1 VIEVTSRRLDGAAL
15 CGGIAETNCWF
26 GASHDKT
33 RVSDRHQQ
41 RESRQQRLLFGAVE
55 ARSPCN
61 GKGLVVYVRQY
72 SDRPA
77 DQPVHARL
85 WDAIKR
91 NWETYWPTF
100 SHFTVSM
107 TVTTININ
115 GPVAWVHG
123 IETSRRRSSTGD
135 VSSSRNYGTNIFI
148 NHDGRW
154 LMAFHQSTIIP
165 DQS

>member
-1 VIEVTSRRLDGAAL
+1 MAKPASTLDSRNVKAANNAYYL
-15 CGGIAETNCWF
+15 ALSKRGLHAMEKVWACSSYNILIAPPTQAITHV
-26 GASHDKT
+26 G
-33 RVSDRHQQ
+33 
-41 RESRQQRLLFGAVE
+41 
-55 ARSPCN
+55 
-61 GKGLVVYVRQY
+61 
-72 SDRPA
+72 
-77 DQPVHARL
+77 

-107 TVTTININ
+107 IVTTININ

-123 IETSRRRSSTGD
+123 IETSRRRSRTGD
-135 VSSSRNYGTNIFI
+135 VSSSRNYGTNIFV

-165 DQS
+165 EI

>member
-1 VIEVTSRRLDGAAL
+1 LLNRILGSESIVTKSASAVDAGNVKAANNAYYTAL
-15 CGGIAETNCWF
+15 SKRDLPAMEKVWSCTSDNILIAPPTNPITHV
-26 GASHDKT
+26 G
-33 RVSDRHQQ
+33 
-41 RESRQQRLLFGAVE
+41 
-55 ARSPCN
+55 
-61 GKGLVVYVRQY
+61 
-72 SDRPA
+72 
-77 DQPVHARL
+77 

-123 IETSRRRSSTGD
+123 IETSRRRNKTGY
-135 VSSSRNYGTNIFI
+135 VSSSRNYGTNIFV

-165 DQS
+165 EI

>member
-1 VIEVTSRRLDGAAL
+1 MTKPASTLDASNLKAANNAYYSAL
-15 CGGIAETNCWF
+15 SKRDLQAMEKVWSCTADNILIAPPTNPITHV
-26 GASHDKT
+26 G
-33 RVSDRHQQ
+33 
-41 RESRQQRLLFGAVE
+41 
-55 ARSPCN
+55 
-61 GKGLVVYVRQY
+61 
-72 SDRPA
+72 
-77 DQPVHARL
+77 

-91 NWETYWPTF
+91 NWEAYWPIF

-123 IETSRRRSSTGD
+123 IETSHRRSKAGG

-154 LMAFHQSTIIP
+154 LMAFHQSAIIP
-165 DQS
+165 EHS